1 MGKRLIIIKILVYI
15 VLAYILIFN
24 IGTLLETHMIHK
36 EYMASLYDFDYK
48 PSIQHTQFWC
58 KTNIFIIIMIA
69 LFFVIFQ
76 TKRSRVWT
84 VCLFADVVFLLLH
97 NYKSVV
103 EICNLIEIVDE
114 WRLVNMIA
122 GIIVAILLGILTVKD
137 NAYNKK

>member
-36 EYMASLYDFDYK
+36 EYMACLYDFDYK

-76 TKRSRVWT
+76 TKRSR
-84 VCLFADVVFLLLH
+84 CGLFACSPTLYFYYFIIISQLL
-97 NYKSVV
+97 KF
-103 EICNLIEIVDE
+103 
-114 WRLVNMIA
+114 
-122 GIIVAILLGILTVKD
+122 AI
-137 NAYNKK
+137 